1 MGYNPRREAGLWV
14 AIPGTEQ
21 AYGLQSPLRNQ
32 TMVSNPRYLGFWVAI
47 PSLAAGFW
55 VAIPAYAASFWVA
68 ISSLVAG
75 FWVPIPGC
83 TTSSA
88 QVCHSRIHAHA
99 CARAQAYGL

>member
-1 MGYNPRREAGLWV
+1 MSCNPREQACGLQSPGAGFCGAIPAKQTYGLQSSARSKLMGYNPRREAGLWV

-55 VAIPAYAASFWVA
+55 LQSPS
-68 ISSLVAG
+68 
-75 FWVPIPGC
+75 
-83 TTSSA
+83 T
-88 QVCHSRIHAHA
+88 Q
-99 CARAQAYGL
+99 QAYG